1 MRTLLRFIA
10 EIFSRL
16 LGIDEEAEKADMHL
30 PTRMLG
36 LGLSALV
43 AFFVLIARYI
53 TTDEWFYIVLG
64 IFFLFI
70 FIGILLCYKNQRIY
84 IISDEEFVYSTMFG
98 KKKTYRFDQIIA
110 LRKNHDSLTLFVG
123 GGKVHIESSAVMSDR
138 LKKLIIQEFEKKSLE
153 RNEETGNT

>member
-1 MRTLLRFIA
+1 MIA
-10 EIFSRL
+10 LFRLIADVFSRL

-30 PTRMLG
+30 STKTLG
-36 LGLSALV
+36 LGLSALLAV
-43 AFFVLIARYI
+43 FVLIARYI
-53 TTDEWFYIVLG
+53 TTSEWFYLVLG
-64 IFFLFI
+64 GGFLLI

-123 GGKVHIESSAVMSDR
+123 DGKVHIESSAVMSER
-138 LKKLIIQEFEKKSLE
+138 LKGLIIHEFEKKSLE